1 MTPVVRA
8 LLIANGLLFLMEMGG
23 WGDSLVSWFA
33 LWPPGLLTQGAM
45 PAPSFYPW
53 QMLSYAFLHGSIV
66 HLGLNMFALWQFGT
80 RLEMVWGPRRFAFY
94 YFSCVL
100 GAALAQILV
109 SEWLLHVGSAPYPVI
124 GASGGVFGVLLAY
137 GLLFPETMIMLLIP
151 PIPMKAKWFVLG
163 YGIVELLA
171 GITGTAS
178 GVAHFAHLGGML
190 TGWLLLRA
198 KF

>member
-8 LLIANGLLFLMEMGG
+8 LLIANGLLFLAEMAG
-23 WGDSLVSWFA
+23 WGDPMLQWFA
-33 LWPPGLLTQGAM
+33 LWPPGLLTQGIV

-53 QMLSYAFLHGSIV
+53 QMLTYAFLHGSIV

-80 RLEMVWGPRRFAFY
+80 RLEMVWGPRRFGFY

-109 SEWLLHVGSAPYPVI
+109 SEWMLYVGAVPYPVI
-124 GASGGVFGVLLAY
+124 GASGGVFGLLLAY

-163 YGIVELLA
+163 YGLVELLT